1 MVNGSRQKSRMN
13 GIAGAQE
20 GLGEVEP
27 LGDYD
32 QNKYQTTKITD
43 KDKHISVLQ
52 KELDDLTK
60 KLGQMKR
67 NYDSIS
73 HYSASDKAEFSKLK
87 SLKEQYEKTIS
98 DLKVSNEA
106 FKIESAELK
115 T

>member
-1 MVNGSRQKSRMN
+1 MN

-32 QNKYQTTKITD
+32 QNKYQSTKNGNGSD
-43 KDKHISVLQ
+43 KDKHISLLQ
-52 KELDDLTK
+52 RELDDLTK
-60 KLGQMKR
+60 KFGQMKR

-87 SLKEQYEKTIS
+87 ALKEQYEKTI
-98 DLKVSNEA
+98 
-106 FKIESAELK
+106 
-115 T
+115 

>member
-1 MVNGSRQKSRMN
+1 
-13 GIAGAQE
+13 
-20 GLGEVEP
+20 
-27 LGDYD
+27 
-32 QNKYQTTKITD
+32 
-43 KDKHISVLQ
+43 
-52 KELDDLTK
+52 
-60 KLGQMKR
+60 MKR

-106 FKIESAELK
+106 FQIESTELK